1 MKRTAAVIAAI
12 LVVGTTLFIISRP
25 ERGGSRVLMCP
36 GPDSTH
42 VFQDARKLCASQA
55 TALVRIDGDGAV
67 RFLVDP
73 GAIPCSI
80 PTFTVVNENTDAGG
94 GHGKRRCDT
103 DTGSGTLYVFPH
115 CTLTMNYPGNE
126 DYRVKLPIGLLVDP
140 YDC

>member
-25 ERGGSRVLMCP
+25 ERGDSRVLMCP

-55 TALVRIDGDGAV
+55 TALARIDGDGAV

-80 PTFTVVNENTDAGG
+80 PTFGVVNENTTRVVGD
-94 GHGKRRCDT
+94 GKRRCDT
-103 DTGSGTLYVFPH
+103 DTGSGASYVFPH
-115 CTLTMNYPGNE
+115 CSLTMNYPGNE
-126 DYRVKLPIGLLVDP
+126 DYRVELPIGLLVDP